1 MSQPSEL
8 PGGVWETLFPRAL
21 TLVDEISTHG
31 GVSDPFYTFG
41 GGTVLML
48 RYQHRLSKDIDLF
61 VADPQ
66 SLGFITPRLS
76 DVADEMC
83 KSQYVEAA
91 NYVKLQF
98 DEGEIDFVASPN
110 LLSAPDAFEEWNLF
124 GRRVRVETAAEIVAK
139 KMFHRG
145 DKATARD
152 LFDLTMVIEH
162 ERGALANAE
171 PFMYRHMDAFV
182 ANLQAPSAG
191 YIQQFKGIE
200 SIGYA
205 PPFEHASN
213 VAQSYF
219 NDLKKQQALSAEA
232 AESFV
237 AAQSLTVSNVDV
249 ARGNYVG
256 SILHST
262 SHHIVQHLGRD
273 AVVVHE
279 KHRLPINI
287 EEYGQGT
294 DSIHLR
300 YHNGLAQSIGK
311 TRSLGV
317 ER

>member
-1 MSQPSEL
+1 MSQPSKL
-8 PGGVWETLFPRAL
+8 PEGVWETLFPRAL

-48 RYQHRLSKDIDLF
+48 RYQHRLSKDIDIF

-83 KSQYVEAA
+83 KSQYVESA
-91 NYVKLQF
+91 NFVKLQF

-110 LLSAPDAFEEWNLF
+110 LLSAPDAFEEWDLF
-124 GRRVRVETAAEIVAK
+124 GHRVRVETAAEIVAK
-139 KMFHRG
+139 KIFHRG
-145 DKATARD
+145 DKTTARD
-152 LFDLTMVIEH
+152 LFDLAMVIER
-162 ERGALANAE
+162 EPDALVKAE
-171 PFMYRHMDAFV
+171 PFMYRHMEAFV

-191 YIQQFKGIE
+191 YIQQFKGIQ

-205 PPFEHASN
+205 PSFEHASK
-213 VAQSYF
+213 VVQAYF
-219 NDLKKQQALSAEA
+219 DNLKKQQALSAEDA
-232 AESFV
+232 KSFV
-237 AAQSLTVSNVDV
+237 TAQSFTVSNVDV

-256 SILHST
+256 TILHST

-273 AVVVHE
+273 AVIVHE
-279 KHRLPINI
+279 KHRLPMNI
-287 EEYGQGT
+287 EEYGRGT
-294 DSIHLR
+294 GSIHLR
-300 YHNGLAQSIGK
+300 YQNGLAQSIGK
-311 TRSLGV
+311 TRSIGV